1 MRRSFLAGVALL
13 AVWACA
19 PEPPL
24 SPTGGTP
31 SQVQPL
37 SYAAGSSA
45 NTTQAFDGTY
55 TGLAIQNISKGNT
68 LPVAGGSATL
78 KCPDYGVPPTLTI
91 TNGLAQFE
99 ILNLTFQ
106 GYVTP
111 QGTLKMNSGYGQT
124 LAGQIDNQ
132 GVLRSQVLGSCAYN
146 ASWQRSA

>member
-1 MRRSFLAGVALL
+1 MRRLFPAGIALL

-19 PEPPL
+19 PEPPA
-24 SPTGGTP
+24 SPAATAP

-68 LPVAGGSATL
+68 LPVAGGSATV

-91 TNGLAQFE
+91 ANGLAQFE
-99 ILNLTFQ
+99 ALNLTFQ

-111 QGTLKMNSGYGQT
+111 QGKLSMRSGFGQT
-124 LAGQIDNQ
+124 FTGQIDNRY
-132 GVLRSQVLGSCAYN
+132 VLSGQVLGSCAYTG
-146 ASWQRSA
+146 SWQKST

>member
-1 MRRSFLAGVALL
+1 MRRSLLAGVALL
-13 AVWACA
+13 AISACA
-19 PEPPL
+19 PQPA
-24 SPTGGTP
+24 SAPTGGPP

-68 LPVAGGSATL
+68 LPVAGGSAIL

-99 ILNLTFQ
+99 VLNLTFQ

-111 QGTLKMNSGYGQT
+111 QGKLSMRSGFGQT
-124 LAGQIDNQ
+124 FVGQIDNRY
-132 GVLRSQVLGSCAYN
+132 VLSGQVLGSCAYTG
-146 ASWQRSA
+146 SWQRSG